1 MELEKLKRKISGGKQ
16 IEEVLGKFDWKD
28 FEQTVGDIFRQN
40 DFKVR
45 NNFRF
50 KTRRTYEIDL
60 IAVRGRV
67 VFCVDCKRW
76 SNSRE
81 KIWGL
86 AKAAKEQERR
96 TSELEKFVRS
106 NPIAR
111 SMMKIPDGKFVPMLA
126 TLHQEKILKEG
137 KTFVAPVKK
146 LNTFILEHE
155 TII

>member
-1 MELEKLKRKISGGKQ
+1 MEQALEKN
-16 IEEVLGKFDWKD
+16 DWKD
-28 FEQTVGDIFRQN
+28 FERTVGDIFRQN

-50 KTRRTYEIDL
+50 KTRRMYEIDL

-76 SNSRE
+76 SNGRE

-96 TSELEKFVRS
+96 TGELEKFVRS